1 MFVEV
6 RVDLIG
12 WFEEVPFLR
21 KLYSHRR
28 CQSLSPFAL
37 RDLYIISYLFEFVK
51 RFFKSFLSF
60 FRSPFRNSC
69 FCSWRDLYIISY
81 LMPFVKWVL
90 KNLEILFDSF
100 RCSCELFYC
109 FALAHS
115 YNSIPYLPRF
125 VKGFFEFF
133 WNYFFHPFFTI
144 SYFQFSTGVHAS
156 YTLSVRR
163 RLIIN
168 IIEIVSHWFIIRH
181 MI

>member
-51 RFFKSFLSF
+51 RFFKSFFKF
-60 FRSPFRNSC
+60 FSKPFQKLLLLFLTRP
-69 FCSWRDLYIISY
+69 LYYIISY
-81 LMPFVKWVL
+81 AVCQEVL